1 MQDAS
6 KSALSASRKRT
17 PDPTLPPRPMRLN
30 SSAFNSSLATL
41 QPPHTPSSGTPYGYG
56 GMGTA
61 PLPISTK
68 FIGTLPGR
76 HNASAADLPTLRD
89 HIRDRDLP
97 RDSSTTRLKGML
109 KRNVGLSSP
118 APSTASLNLP
128 AATTMGAGDVL
139 DDLQPYQ
146 NSFRVSRLTGRTK
159 RRERRWSR
167 AGGNDGASR
176 GTTFVTSD
184 EDEAPLTIPS
194 RQHRYRHLFH
204 RHDRHSSPRREGK
217 YAKDAGRQE
226 YVSNVY
232 VPSVSNA
239 LEEARASNNDPNVL
253 LAELEPLTPKFVRAF
268 AALKCGSGS
277 PAPSVDASFPSGP
290 GMANKIIDIPPLPV
304 LMYALPTVAPGSG
317 YVIGGQGGIPGGR
330 GSPAPVQ
337 KPIMMTA
344 TTVTS
349 GGVSS
354 PSSLSRPS
362 TRGLVLPE
370 KPVEPTPLCSKAF
383 LFKSYQNSRPQ
394 GHYLFRIVQ
403 DRVEYGK
410 LPVMKESCCS
420 QYFRQADVT
429 YRSLE
434 KKHKL
439 SKDAKHKMLV
449 QHQQEWAERRRLSTE
464 EKFQPL
470 STTLDKSMTA
480 VSLPVPRR
488 MSVVAFEGYE
498 TDSDHATTSSM
509 TTATTKTTSSRAT
522 IHGESRV
529 EKERASSMQESSLQP
544 GPVRVLLSG
553 RGDSKAVSC
562 SPEMD
567 APFSAHQAPDTTQ
580 EASPQPSPVRV
591 LLSGRGD
598 SKALT
603 QNAEIDNPLLA
614 QGSGNAANIQEGRSD
629 SDLATERSLTPELSV
644 TPPAEEPLTPPSELL
659 LTSSPPPD
667 LSLTPS
673 PGTTPS
679 PPPSMPIFPLDPKRP
694 FVPSKKDP
702 VTKLAILTY
711 EQAWQEAQ
719 MQAVDNAYWYRL
731 ERDRCLEA
739 AEVLYGLDLYLDE
752 IARHVEY
759 ERFEAVDQTR
769 IQNENRDTTLFTIAN
784 GDRTNVMWLESPSLK
799 LKNEFMNWL
808 SIALMG
814 RGEPKVACAT
824 LADEPCKTHLD
835 TLVESST
842 KSPTKGELKQ
852 RDGNTLID
860 LTTVQLTLLEKQ
872 IAEKRQQI
880 CDEMKQIE
888 DALEH
893 LDQLDARAKTTAT
906 TMLNA
911 IESQEVQMALQPS
924 LTTGLTLAETV
935 VLKIKEV
942 DDRIVACTKVMG
954 AARLNLNR
962 LHYEIELEQRSIRH
976 FRQYK
981 IMIAVVTLVVLAAV
995 WVLLHRRQ

>member
-1 MQDAS
+1 
-6 KSALSASRKRT
+6 
-17 PDPTLPPRPMRLN
+17 MRFN
-30 SSAFNSSLATL
+30 SSPFNSSLATL
-41 QPPHTPSSGTPYGYG
+41 QPPHTPFIGTPYGYG

-68 FIGTLPGR
+68 FIGTSPGR
-76 HNASAADLPTLRD
+76 HSASAIDLPALRD
-89 HIRDRDLP
+89 HLRDRDLP

-109 KRNVGLSSP
+109 KRNVRLSSP

-128 AATTMGAGDVL
+128 TTTTMGAGDVL

-146 NSFRVSRLTGRTK
+146 NGFRVSRLTGRTK

-167 AGGNDGASR
+167 TGGSDSTSR

-204 RHDRHSSPRREGK
+204 RHDRHISPRREGK
-217 YAKDAGRQE
+217 YSKDASRQE
-226 YVSNVY
+226 YISNVY

-239 LEEARASNNDPNVL
+239 LEEARASINDPNVL

-268 AALKCGSGS
+268 AVLMCGSGS

-290 GMANKIIDIPPLPV
+290 GMANKITDIPPLPV
-304 LMYALPTVAPGSG
+304 LMYARPTVAPGSG

-337 KPIMMTA
+337 KPTMMTA

-354 PSSLSRPS
+354 LSSLPRPS

-370 KPVEPTPLCSKAF
+370 KPVESTPLCSKAF

-410 LPVMKESCCS
+410 LPVSKESCCS

-434 KKHKL
+434 KKYKL

-449 QHQQEWAERRRLSTE
+449 QHQQEWTERRRLSTE

-470 STTLDKSMTA
+470 STTLDKSMTV

-488 MSVVAFEGYE
+488 TSVAAFEGYE
-498 TDSDHATTSSM
+498 TDSDHVTTSSM
-509 TTATTKTTSSRAT
+509 TTATTKTTSSRVT

-529 EKERASSMQESSLQP
+529 EKERASSMQESSFQP

-553 RGDSKAVSC
+553 RGVSKSVSR

-580 EASPQPSPVRV
+580 EASPQPSSVHV

-603 QNAEIDNPLLA
+603 QDAEIDNRLLA
-614 QGSGNAANIQEGRSD
+614 QGSGNAANTQEGRSD

-644 TPPAEEPLTPPSELL
+644 TPPSEEPLTPPSELSL
-659 LTSSPPPD
+659 TSSPPPELSLTSSPPPD

-679 PPPSMPIFPLDPKRP
+679 PPPSMPMSTLDPKRP

-759 ERFEAVDQTR
+759 ERFEAVEQTR
-769 IQNENRDTTLFTIAN
+769 IQNENREFTLCFLN
-784 GDRTNVMWLESPSLK
+784 FCRDQ
-799 LKNEFMNWL
+799 KN
-808 SIALMG
+808 AG
-814 RGEPKVACAT
+814 R
-824 LADEPCKTHLD
+824 
-835 TLVESST
+835 
-842 KSPTKGELKQ
+842 
-852 RDGNTLID
+852 
-860 LTTVQLTLLEKQ
+860 
-872 IAEKRQQI
+872 
-880 CDEMKQIE
+880 
-888 DALEH
+888 
-893 LDQLDARAKTTAT
+893 
-906 TMLNA
+906 
-911 IESQEVQMALQPS
+911 
-924 LTTGLTLAETV
+924 
-935 VLKIKEV
+935 
-942 DDRIVACTKVMG
+942 
-954 AARLNLNR
+954 
-962 LHYEIELEQRSIRH
+962 
-976 FRQYK
+976 
-981 IMIAVVTLVVLAAV
+981 
-995 WVLLHRRQ
+995 

>member
-1 MQDAS
+1 
-6 KSALSASRKRT
+6 
-17 PDPTLPPRPMRLN
+17 
-30 SSAFNSSLATL
+30 
-41 QPPHTPSSGTPYGYG
+41 
-56 GMGTA
+56 MGTA

-68 FIGTLPGR
+68 FIGTSPGR
-76 HNASAADLPTLRD
+76 HSASAIDLPALRD
-89 HIRDRDLP
+89 HLRDRDLP

-109 KRNVGLSSP
+109 KRNVRLSSP

-128 AATTMGAGDVL
+128 TTTTMGAGDVL

-146 NSFRVSRLTGRTK
+146 NGFRVSRLTGRTK

-167 AGGNDGASR
+167 TGGSDSTSR

-204 RHDRHSSPRREGK
+204 RHDRHISPRREGK
-217 YAKDAGRQE
+217 YSKDASRQE
-226 YVSNVY
+226 YISNVY

-239 LEEARASNNDPNVL
+239 LEEARASINDPNVL

-268 AALKCGSGS
+268 AVLMCGSGS

-290 GMANKIIDIPPLPV
+290 GMANKITDIPPLPV
-304 LMYALPTVAPGSG
+304 LMYARPTVAPGSG

-337 KPIMMTA
+337 KPTMMTA

-354 PSSLSRPS
+354 LSSLPRPS

-410 LPVMKESCCS
+410 LPVSKESCCS

-434 KKHKL
+434 KKYKL

-449 QHQQEWAERRRLSTE
+449 QHQQEWTERRRLSTE

-470 STTLDKSMTA
+470 STTLDKSMTV

-488 MSVVAFEGYE
+488 
-498 TDSDHATTSSM
+498 T
-509 TTATTKTTSSRAT
+509 
-522 IHGESRV
+522 
-529 EKERASSMQESSLQP
+529 
-544 GPVRVLLSG
+544 
-553 RGDSKAVSC
+553 
-562 SPEMD
+562 PEMD

-580 EASPQPSPVRV
+580 EASPQPSSVHV

-603 QNAEIDNPLLA
+603 QDAEIDNRLLA
-614 QGSGNAANIQEGRSD
+614 QGSGNAANTQEGRSD

-644 TPPAEEPLTPPSELL
+644 TPPSEEPLTPPSELSL
-659 LTSSPPPD
+659 TSSPPPELSLTSSPPPD

-679 PPPSMPIFPLDPKRP
+679 PPPSMPMSTLDPKRP

-759 ERFEAVDQTR
+759 ERFEAVEQTR

-808 SIALMG
+808 SIALMD
-814 RGEPKVACAT
+814 RGEPKVACAA

-842 KSPTKGELKQ
+842 KPPTKGELKQ

-893 LDQLDARAKTTAT
+893 LDQLDARAK
-906 TMLNA
+906 
-911 IESQEVQMALQPS
+911 
-924 LTTGLTLAETV
+924 
-935 VLKIKEV
+935 
-942 DDRIVACTKVMG
+942 
-954 AARLNLNR
+954 
-962 LHYEIELEQRSIRH
+962 
-976 FRQYK
+976 
-981 IMIAVVTLVVLAAV
+981 
-995 WVLLHRRQ
+995 